1 MLEPKIRD
9 LAQGKNFA
17 IITFHLPSGDAASHV
32 MWVDADDDHLLMNT
46 EVHRAKFKAIQ
57 ADPRVTVAVLDRED
71 PYHYGEV
78 RGRVARTETGPEA
91 RAMITTVRFGAS
103 ERSCASL
110 QSASGSTG
118 STRAGPRSGQRRTPS
133 PRCRRLSDV
142 HADGLAQRI
151 GDAAGREQDRDL
163 SGCRA

>member
-32 MWVDADDDHLLMNT
+32 MWVDADDDHVLMNT

-91 RAMITTVRFGAS
+91 RAMIDRLSQKYTGHDYDSPIRS
-103 ERSCASL
+103 ERAIL
-110 QSASGSTG
+110 RIAPE
-118 STRAGPRSGQRRTPS
+118 RQR
-133 PRCRRLSDV
+133 L
-142 HADGLAQRI
+142 HG
-151 GDAAGREQDRDL
+151 
-163 SGCRA
+163 